1 MSSNE
6 LTAKLRELKEMKA
19 MVAELEAEIDT
30 IEDEIKAHMTENE
43 TEEMIVDMF
52 KVRYTT
58 VKSSRFDTTAFKKT
72 HVDLYEQYTKLT
84 TTKRFSIA

>member
-72 HVDLYEQYTKLT
+72 HADLYEQYTKLT

>member
-72 HVDLYEQYTKLT
+72 HADLYEQYTKPT

>member
-72 HVDLYEQYTKLT
+72 HADLYKQYTKPT